1 MNNWSKMMINA
12 VTTVA
17 EMLALGLG
25 LKKDTFTKIMNK
37 GPHLLAPT
45 GSDLG
50 TYSKIDTIM
59 AGFHYDLNFITIHG
73 KSRFPGLFVWT
84 KEGEKYLVK
93 VPDGCLLLQ
102 SGKQLEYLTGGYIKA
117 GFHEVVV
124 CKETAEVIEKFKE
137 QNKILWRVSSTL
149 FSHIASDEKLYPL
162 EKFKTKENF
171 EKYPEIY
178 AGEQVVNELKQ
189 IKLGLQLQN

>member
-1 MNNWSKMMINA
+1 MDGWAKMMLTS

-17 EMLALGLG
+17 EMLALGLNF
-25 LKKDTFTKIMNK
+25 KKETFTKLMNK
-37 GPHLLAPT
+37 APHLLAPT
-45 GSDLG
+45 GSDLE
-50 TYSKIDTIM
+50 TFSEVDTIM

-102 SGKQLEYLTGGYIKA
+102 AGKQLEYLTAGYISA

-124 CKETAEVIEKFKE
+124 CKETIQAIEKAKE
-137 QNKILWRVSSTL
+137 QK
-149 FSHIASDEKLYPL
+149 K
-162 EKFKTKENF
+162 NF
-171 EKYPEIY
+171 MESFFYFIFTY
-178 AGEQVVNELKQ
+178 CF
-189 IKLGLQLQN
+189 